1 MLRNSYPI
9 LNRNVQC
16 FVSLPTMNGS
26 PNTLSCAQES
36 NRCRNE
42 RPPGPSGSSFSRP
55 GHLVIV
61 LRKPRQLS
69 ATDWIGEAIGQRS
82 AFLSATV
89 PTLRACERRL
99 ASVLA
104 PQSGAA
110 RGIVGEVCGDGR
122 IKATASIPTST

>member
-1 MLRNSYPI
+1 MFDSTRRARCYLQTLRN
-9 LNRNVQC
+9 
-16 FVSLPTMNGS
+16 
-26 PNTLSCAQES
+26 
-36 NRCRNE
+36 
-42 RPPGPSGSSFSRP
+42 GPSALFSRV
-55 GHLVIV
+55 GHAIIV

-69 ATDWIGEAIGQRS
+69 ATGRIGEAIGQRS

-99 ASVLA
+99 ASVPA
-104 PQSGAA
+104 PQSDAA